1 VNVATRKLHE
11 ALIRSTKGLVRAWEE
26 WVVSQELELDLGE
39 SQEVKDKQTDSSKQ
53 STNLPT
59 RG

>member
-1 VNVATRKLHE
+1 VKARNRKLHE

-26 WVVSQELELDLGE
+26 WVVSQDIELDLE
-39 SQEVKDKQTDSSKQ
+39 EPQAVQSNKPDS
-53 STNLPT
+53 TNTTVNLPT